1 MFHFFSAIAE
11 YERNRLRERT
21 LAGLAAAKAGGRVG
35 GRSTKMTPD
44 KAATDHRMRS
54 EKRTISDIA
63 KTIDVSEA
71 TAVRELAR
79 RRKGLQAPKE

>member
-1 MFHFFSAIAE
+1 
-11 YERNRLRERT
+11 
-21 LAGLAAAKAGGRVG
+21 
-35 GRSTKMTPD
+35 
-44 KAATDHRMRS
+44 MRS

-71 TAVRELAR
+71 TVVRELAR